1 MRSYSLHILK
11 LTYFAPFI
19 LCIVCA
25 LVFQCKEC
33 IYITFDKL
41 SFCGKCGVNLQIMK
55 RTSELLS
62 HQNEL

>member
-41 SFCGKCGVNLQIMK
+41 SFCGKCGVKFTDYEKNFRTII
-55 RTSELLS
+55 TSE
-62 HQNEL
+62 